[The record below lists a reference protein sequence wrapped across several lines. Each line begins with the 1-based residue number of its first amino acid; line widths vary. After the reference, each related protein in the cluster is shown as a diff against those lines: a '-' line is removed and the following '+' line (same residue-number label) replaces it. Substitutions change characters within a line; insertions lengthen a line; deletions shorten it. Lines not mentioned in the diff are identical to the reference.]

1 MGKRYQFRKEEI
13 AAIEAARKRN
23 RDKQVEAR
31 LKALELRARG
41 LPAKEVA
48 AATGFH
54 PAYITTL
61 VAKYRAKGL
70 EYLSGN
76 HYGGN
81 HRNMSY
87 AEEEAFLAPY
97 EGKAKAGAIVDTRE
111 IEGAYQEKVGH
122 SIGSGQIYRVLE
134 RHGWRKVMPR
144 SRHPQKASDE
154 VIATSKKLKKKC
166 RNCGKK
172 STSAVEIV
180 EKYG

>member
-1 MGKRYQFRKEEI
+1 MGKGYQFRSEEI

-23 RDKQVEAR
+23 GDKQEEAR
-31 LKALELRARG
+31 LKALELRGRG
-41 LPAKEVA
+41 LPGKEVA
-48 AATGFH
+48 AATGFY

-61 VAKYRAKGL
+61 VAKYREKGL
-70 EYLSGN
+70 EYLSRN
-76 HYGGN
+76 NYGGN

-97 EGKAKAGAIVDTRE
+97 EEKATAGEIVDTKE
-111 IEGAYQEKVGH
+111 IETVYQEKVGH

-134 RHGWRKVMPR
+134 RHGRRKVLPR
-144 SRHPQKASDE
+144 SRHPKKASDE